1 LQELVKLELAHDA
14 KYGGHVAMGQGADY
28 FECLLQAR
36 ADGGVALEDQ
46 AQGFD
51 LFGGPV
57 GEIGEGTIFD
67 FAVLAEGLAQ
77 EDGGRGVAVGH
88 DGDVHADNI
97 TTYLLSVNLYNT
109 DYMTT

>member
-14 KYGGHVAMGQGADY
+14 KYRGDVAVGQGADY

-36 ADGGVALEDQ
+36 ADGGVAFEDQ

-57 GEIGEGTIFD
+57 GEIGQGAIFD
-67 FAVLAEGLAQ
+67 FAVFAEGLAQ
-77 EDGGRGVAVGH
+77 EDGGGGVTVGH
-88 DGDVHADNI
+88 HGDIHADYI
-97 TTYLLSVNLYNT
+97 AMNT
-109 DYMTT
+109 